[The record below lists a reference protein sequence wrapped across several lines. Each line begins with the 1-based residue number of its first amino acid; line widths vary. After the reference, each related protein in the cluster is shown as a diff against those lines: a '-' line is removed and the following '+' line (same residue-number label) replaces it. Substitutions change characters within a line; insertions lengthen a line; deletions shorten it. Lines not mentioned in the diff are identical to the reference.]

1 VLRKWHEGHNK
12 GMEFRAFVK
21 EGKMVGLSQK
31 DDTACYDFL
40 LSEPLKAT
48 IYGKVLECIQKKA
61 MVGYK
66 DAWAG
71 LYGLETPCDVTFV
84 VDVYV
89 DIAPRHRVFVQDV
102 SPLLPAHGV
111 SPGLFE
117 WAELEQPITIA
128 EFRTLSEDSAIRR
141 PKNYDIRFPV
151 EIQNMDQ
158 LQSIIDQQN

>member
-1 VLRKWHEGHNK
+1 
-12 GMEFRAFVK
+12 
-21 EGKMVGLSQK
+21 MVGLSQK

-40 LSEPLKAT
+40 SIESLKT
-48 IYGKVLECIQKKA
+48 KIYSKVLECIKQKA
-61 MVGYK
+61 IVGYK

-71 LYGLETPCDVTFV
+71 LYGLETPCDDNFV
-84 VDVYV
+84 LDVYV

-102 SPLLPAHGV
+102 SPLLPTHEV

-117 WAELEQPITIA
+117 WEELEQQITIA